1 MYDTQWLNKCLSCT
15 KVVTREKKKPS
26 HMSHDLVPHKLSQR
40 PLARQQCASQLRTQK
55 SSWKVSPQ
63 IKRKGTVRRSKQPE
77 KGGARAFKP
86 LPPSCF
92 FLLLLHSLCRDYIFP
107 LSINFKCILFSAAS
121 AGSSPCAACART
133 RTHRHTLCHPSL
145 HHLTSLLLAPP
156 SQVHRSPL
164 FYFIF
169 CKQLLSLWTTIYM
182 TRLSLARSI
191 FLKKDHYQ
199 FDK

>member
-1 MYDTQWLNKCLSCT
+1 
-15 KVVTREKKKPS
+15 
-26 HMSHDLVPHKLSQR
+26 MSHDLVPHKLSQR
-40 PLARQQCASQLRTQK
+40 SLARQQCVSQLQTQK
-55 SSWKVSPQ
+55 CSWKVSPQ
-63 IKRKGTVRRSKQPE
+63 LKREGTVRRSKQRE
-77 KGGARAFKP
+77 ECGARAFKP

-92 FLLLLHSLCRDYIFP
+92 FLLLLHFLCRDYIFP

-121 AGSSPCAACART
+121 AGSSPCAACARAHT
-133 RTHRHTLCHPSL
+133 QTHTHTLCHPSL

-164 FYFIF
+164 FYVIF
-169 CKQLLSLWTTIYM
+169 CKRLLSLWTTIYM
-182 TRLSLARSI
+182 TRLSLARRI